1 MAGDLRAVLEGV
13 RERHGKLTPGALL
26 EDATD
31 QSHPLHNRFEWD
43 DTEAAHKYRLSQAH
57 EIIRSFTIRDVR
69 SDGRRRD
76 VRQYL
81 PVPQEGTHQPDYRP
95 IEEVVGDPFLRKLT
109 LQQMEREFLTLRRRY
124 EDHREV
130 FDEMVRQALGDV
142 G

>member
-31 QSHPLHNRFEWD
+31 ESHPLHNRFEWD

-57 EIIRSFTIRDVR
+57 EIIRSFKIRDVR
-69 SDGRRRD
+69 PDGRRRD

-81 PVPQEGTHQPDYRP
+81 PVPQEAGHQPDYRP
-95 IEEVVGDPFLRKLT
+95 IEEVAADPFLRKLI